1 MRCVLREVITAL
13 CRRGTARSGTSS
25 TVKRQRSSYIIQS
38 CLDERFAFMAAVSG
52 ERVLSRSTATKYYET
67 RWHSIHFGKRTTFR
81 FLWPFSLESPCADLV
96 LSSVCASV
104 GFSCFPHPHP
114 PNTPAH

>member
-38 CLDERFAFMAAVSG
+38 CLDERFAFTAAVSG

-67 RWHSIHFGKRTTFR
+67 RWHSIHFGKRPTFR
-81 FLWPFSLESPCADLV
+81 FPWPFSLESHCEGFGLW
-96 LSSVCASV
+96 SVCGCG
-104 GFSCFPHPHP
+104 GFAWCPDVPRP
-114 PNTPAH
+114 KL